1 MDIGITGLGRMG
13 AGMAERWVRNGH
25 RVVAHNRSRGPI
37 DEMASKGAE
46 PAYSIEELVGKLQAP
61 RAVWIMPFRWPA
73 PAAAS
78 SACCSS
84 RAPAASLPR

>member
-37 DEMASKGAE
+37 DELAGKGAE

-61 RAVWIMPFRWPA
+61 RAVWIMLPA
-73 PAAAS
+73 GDV
-78 SACCSS
+78 
-84 RAPAASLPR
+84 RDGR